1 MSRAVI
7 ITTHPQD
14 FRSAADCLRD
24 RREEEHP
31 EGTIYELGFFD
42 IKESVHWEVFICEAS
57 ETNASVA
64 LETERAIAH
73 FKPKVIFLIAAATGI
88 KDVNPGDVVVASKIY
103 GYESGKIDDRVR
115 ARPNAPEPA
124 YKLQQ
129 RARSIQRNGDWI
141 NRVNNSTLT
150 PHPSASLAP
159 IASGEKE
166 ITDDRSP
173 LLEFLS
179 KHYNDAIA
187 IDRVGLGFLNANQAN
202 QDVLAL
208 TIHGITHQIDRPEAN
223 TIESRAIAMQYA
235 SAFAFEVLAKLGT
248 ATVTPR
254 YDGIVVRE
262 TTEQFLVAN
271 VREVIADEFS
281 NNQQYLTDQWH
292 KRIEYG
298 RNLLNSRKFNEAIEY
313 LEELKQEIW
322 DSAADSHKYRILT
335 YIGLARLG
343 SEEISNGA
351 ARLIEALQYKPNDDM
366 ALARTAQAYEL
377 QQDFIRAK
385 EYIQKALAK
394 NPANEL
400 AYSIQV
406 NIAPLEDSIDSI
418 LESIPIAYHQ
428 AVDVLIAL
436 GEASFKRGLWEREIE
451 YWQSALDIDSGSSL
465 DGVRVRLGFALLKPI
480 ADRYSMIA
488 MGQIS
493 ESQKTNLQKAVSLFD
508 EVLGNRNLNPSE
520 LIGAKFAA
528 LENRAGSL
536 RLLGRWEESIRDTEI
551 LLEKEPNNPILIRQ
565 RAMLAYSQGKEADA
579 VNYLSKIL
587 DCPQTPEASLLA
599 ADSLIAL
606 KRLPEAIEILDK
618 FLQTDS
624 PEDLKKDAQRLKFEI
639 LLQNKD
645 RQQAESILNNAI
657 DKDPENFH
665 TIIMQI
671 QWYVNSENKD
681 NIRYLI
687 DRAKIAIEDRGS
699 IGHKANLAQILYR
712 LNYYQDAAELY
723 EDFVDPTLNTELS
736 QKLLWC
742 YYQSGNYKKAIELS
756 EGLLKTSNPSEETVN
771 IAADIYHKIIG
782 NLGSAR
788 KIHEDYLIKSP
799 VNWMTRLRL
808 ATIDYAEG
816 KYEQMD
822 LFLDSCPRIQD
833 LNWFNNSGHNCQQL
847 ARLCKTRNKIDK
859 YLETVYEIR
868 HHFHDNERVH
878 GYYIQAYL
886 ELMKSR
892 SVEQF
897 EVVRD
902 ECGVLI
908 QKSSGD
914 RQWYI
919 VEDREDA
926 VFDRHELNSSQSL
939 YQKLIGN
946 EVGSEIILTEDCF
959 GKNSL
964 QIIAIADKYCAACN
978 LSNLTVESSSDDNFR
993 KFQVPSEKGESF
1005 DLWIRNLIDSVG
1017 ERKNRIESIKSLYT
1031 SGKLPIGSV
1040 AQLFHCDLLK
1050 TWGTLSSE
1058 GDSPFIHAWSD
1069 RNENFEAAL
1078 INLRQGGIVII
1089 DPIALFTIH
1098 FLEVADCVASNVEKI
1113 GIAQATIHLL
1123 QESIEELQGWES
1135 HGFLTLGAENGFG
1148 VTQEVTPE
1156 AVTAYRA
1163 KLEQMLSWVRDKC
1176 IVLPCYKA
1184 LDIDLDR
1191 GKELNQ
1197 VFNVAM
1203 LDTMLIATEPG
1214 RILYSDDQFLRWY
1227 GRAEYGTKGVWT
1239 QVVLNYC
1246 LLERSVNE
1254 SRYYQTVLGL
1264 MSKGY
1269 SYTVVDAKTLLEAV
1283 KISKL
1288 QVQPI
1293 YTDALNALMN
1303 HNQLIDPEQQFTIA
1317 MSVIVDFIYQ
1327 LYSKNIIQTDRV
1339 IDPRDA
1345 LILELLKIFMQSY
1358 RPLVFI
1364 PIFKRAIDRK
1374 FNLMPLEA
1382 VKIIKLVEVWYQN
1395 TIAF

>member
-1 MSRAVI
+1 MPRAII

-14 FRSAADCLRD
+14 FRSVAERLRD
-24 RREEEHP
+24 RGEEEHP

-42 IKESVHWEVFICEAS
+42 IEGAAFWEVVICEAS

-73 FKPKVIFLIAAATGI
+73 FKPKVIFLIATATGI

-103 GYESGKIDDRVR
+103 GYESGKIDDEFR

-129 RARSIQRNGDWI
+129 RAKSIQRSGGWI
-141 NRVNNSTLT
+141 REINNSILT
-150 PHPSASLAP
+150 PHPSASIAP

-187 IDRVGLGFLNANQAN
+187 IDRVGLGFLNAAQAN

-223 TIESRAIAMQYA
+223 TIESRSIAMQYA

-248 ATVTPR
+248 ATVTTR

-262 TTEQFLVAN
+262 TTQQSLLAN

-281 NNQQYLTDQWH
+281 NNQQYLADEWH

-298 RNLLNSRKFNEAIEY
+298 RNLLNSRRFNEAIEY

-322 DSAADSHKYRILT
+322 HSAENSHKYRILT

-343 SEEISNGA
+343 SEGISNGA
-351 ARLIEALQYKPNDDM
+351 ARLIEALQYNPNDDM

-377 QQDFIRAK
+377 QQNFTRAK

-406 NIAPLEDSIDSI
+406 NITPLGDSIDSI

-436 GEASFKRGLWEREIE
+436 GEASFKRGLWEQEIE
-451 YWQSALDIDSGSSL
+451 YLQSALDIDNSSSL
-465 DGVRVRLGFALLKPI
+465 DGVRVRVGFALLKPI

-493 ESQKTNLQKAVSLFD
+493 ESQKTNLQKAVFLFD
-508 EVLGNRNLNPSE
+508 EVLGNKNLNPSE

-536 RLLGRWEESIRDTEI
+536 RLLGRCEDSIRDTEI
-551 LLEKEPNNPILIRQ
+551 LLEKEPNNPIWIRQ
-565 RAMLAYSQGKEADA
+565 RAMLAYLQGKEADA

-606 KRLPEAIEILDK
+606 NRLPEAIEILDR

-624 PEDLKKDAQRLKFEI
+624 PGDLKKDAQRLKFEI
-639 LLQNKD
+639 LLQSKYL
-645 RQQAESILNNAI
+645 QQSESILNKAI
-657 DKDPENFH
+657 DEAPENFH

-671 QWYVNSENKD
+671 QWYENSRNKD
-681 NIRYLI
+681 NIPHLI
-687 DRAKIAIEDRGS
+687 DRAKIAIDDRGS

-712 LNYYQDAAELY
+712 LEYYRDAAELY

-742 YYQSGNYKKAIELS
+742 YYQSSNYKKALDLS

-788 KIHEDYLIKSP
+788 KIYEDYLINFP
-799 VNWMTRLRL
+799 TNWMTRLRL
-808 ATIDYAEG
+808 ATIYYAEG
-816 KYEQMD
+816 KYESLD
-822 LFLDSCPRIQD
+822 LFLDSCPRIQE
-833 LNWFNNSGHNCQQL
+833 LNWCNNSGHNCQQL
-847 ARLCKTRNKIDK
+847 ARLYKARNKINK

-897 EVVRD
+897 DIVRD
-902 ECGVLI
+902 GCGVLI

-926 VFDRHELNSSQSL
+926 VLDRHELNSSQPL

-946 EVGSEIILTEDCF
+946 ELGSEIILTEDCF

-964 QIIAIADKYCAACN
+964 QIITIVEKYCAASN
-978 LSNLTVESSSDDNFR
+978 LSDLIAESSSDDNFR
-993 KFQVPSEKGESF
+993 KFHIPTEKGESF

-1040 AQLFHCDLLK
+1040 AQLFHCDLLR
-1050 TWGTLSSE
+1050 TWGTLCSE
-1058 GDSPFIHAWSD
+1058 GDFPFIHAWSD
-1069 RNENFEAAL
+1069 RNESFEAAL
-1078 INLRQGGIVII
+1078 TNLRQGGIVVI

-1098 FLEVADCVASNVEKI
+1098 FLEVADCVASNIETI
-1113 GIAQATIHLL
+1113 GIAQTTINLL
-1123 QESIEELQGWES
+1123 QESIEQLQGWES
-1135 HGFLTLGAENGFG
+1135 HGFLTFGAENGSG

-1156 AVTAYRA
+1156 AVNAYRT

-1184 LDIDLDR
+1184 LDLDR
-1191 GKELNQ
+1191 DRCQELNQ

-1239 QVVLNYC
+1239 QVILNYC

-1264 MSKGY
+1264 IRKGY
-1269 SYTVVDAKTLLEAV
+1269 SYTVVDAKTLIEAV
-1283 KISKL
+1283 KVSNL
-1288 QVQPI
+1288 QVQPV
-1293 YTDALNALMN
+1293 YTDTLKVLTNP
-1303 HNQLIDPEQQFTIA
+1303 NQLIDPEQQFAIA
-1317 MSVIVDFIYQ
+1317 MSVTVDFIYQ
-1327 LYSKNIIQTDRV
+1327 LYSANNIQIDRV

-1345 LILELLKIFMQSY
+1345 LIVELLKVFVRSY

-1364 PIFKRAIDRK
+1364 PIFKRAIAQK

-1395 TIAF
+1395 TVAY